1 MKTRQMS
8 VFLAAALVAAAAF
21 AQERA
26 ESDDPSEASDL
37 NFKDTPV
44 EMVFEVY
51 GKLVEKTVLKDPQAP
66 SANITLQSRPGQR
79 LTKEE
84 QIEAIEVVL
93 EMNGVHFEPY
103 GEKFVRAVARKEI
116 GRAHV

>member
-37 NFKDTPV
+37 NFKDTDPAYAKSLKYAKALYDFAVKTHV
-44 EMVFEVY
+44 EDWEP
-51 GKLVEKTVLKDPQAP
+51 GKVPPEALAELL
-66 SANITLQSRPGQR
+66 NR
-79 LTKEE
+79 LD
-84 QIEAIEVVL
+84 AL
-93 EMNGVHFEPY
+93 DDMA
-103 GEKFVRAVARKEI
+103 RAR
-116 GRAHV
+116 